1 MFLDESGVATNLLR
15 RYGRSPRGQ
24 RVVDHAPHGHWQT
37 STFIAGLRVTALTAP
52 GVLDGPMDGPSF
64 LAYVEQILVPTLQPG
79 DIVIADNLSTHKVE
93 GVQAA
98 IEAVGVVP
106 AALQPDF
113 NPIELCF
120 AKLKAI
126 LRAARCRSI
135 DTLWPLLGDCVS
147 RFTETE
153 CRNYFRHCG
162 YAAAKA
168 S

>member
-1 MFLDESGVATNLLR
+1 MAR
-15 RYGRSPRGQ
+15 
-24 RVVDHAPHGHWQT
+24 
-37 STFIAGLRVTALTAP
+37 
-52 GVLDGPMDGPSF
+52 
-64 LAYVEQILVPTLQPG
+64 QPG
-79 DIVIADNLSTHKVE
+79 DIVIAANLSTHKVE
-93 GVQAA
+93 GVHAA
-98 IEAVGVVP
+98 LAAVGASLWFLP
-106 AALQPDF
+106 PYSPDF

-135 DTLWPLLGDCVS
+135 DTLWPLLGECVS

-153 CRNYFRHCG
+153 CHNYFRHCG